1 MVKSARAQ
9 SPRVITHRSS
19 AWFDSKRK
27 VVQRVKETAT
37 LWPCLR
43 HRRVFKLAVCVV
55 QMQHLKVQLG
65 HEAFESFDGIQNFNT
80 LCVGVIT
87 HFERSGHSGGYPSP
101 EKKQTAV

>member
-1 MVKSARAQ
+1 MVKTARAH
-9 SPRVITHRSS
+9 SPRVITHRTS
-19 AWFDSKRK
+19 AWYDSKRK

-37 LWPCLR
+37 LCRSLR
-43 HRRVFKLAVCVV
+43 QRRVFKLAVCVV

-65 HEAFESFDGIQNFNT
+65 HEALESFDGIQNFNT

-87 HFERSGHSGGYPSP
+87 HFERSGHSVGHPSP